1 VAASETEIIDR
12 FFTHLGAMRG
22 DVRLGIGD
30 DAAIVTPPRGVEL
43 VMTTDALVEGV
54 HFLTGAPP
62 RSLGHRAL
70 AVNLSDVA
78 AMGAVPSWALLA
90 LTLPEVRT
98 DWLADFAAG
107 FGELARL
114 HRVNLIGGN
123 LSRGPLTI
131 TVMLTGFLSSGTALR
146 RSGAAADDG
155 IYVSGTLGDAA
166 AALALTDG
174 KLSAATEPAQWL
186 RRRFE
191 FPTPRVAL
199 GQAVRGFASACIDVS
214 DGLYADLGRIL
225 GASGCGAVIEVD
237 ALPISDALRTAA
249 GDSAWRWALGGGE
262 DYELCCT
269 VPPGRSAVLAGALLD
284 IRGSLTRIGWVRR
297 EPGIELRRG
306 DTVIQF
312 SHSGFEHF
320 QT

>member
-22 DVRLGIGD
+22 DVKLGIGD
-30 DAAIVTPPRGVEL
+30 DAAIVSPPPGVEL
-43 VMTTDALVEGV
+43 VLTTDALVEGV
-54 HFLTGAPP
+54 HFLPDAPP

-70 AVNLSDVA
+70 AVNLSDIA
-78 AMGAVPSWALLA
+78 AMGAVPSWALLS
-90 LTLPEVRT
+90 LTLPEVRA
-98 DWLADFAAG
+98 DWLAAFAAG
-107 FGELARL
+107 FGDLACA

-123 LSRGPLTI
+123 LSRGPLSI

-146 RSGAAADDG
+146 RNGAAADDG

-166 AALALTDG
+166 AALAVSQG
-174 KLSAATEPAQWL
+174 KLASAPEPARWL
-186 RRRFE
+186 RQRFE
-191 FPTPRVAL
+191 FPTPQVAL
-199 GQAVRGFASACIDVS
+199 GQAVRGFAGACIDIS

-225 GASGCGAVIEVD
+225 DASGCGAVIEVD
-237 ALPISDALRTAA
+237 ALPVSDALRATA
-249 GDSAWRWALGGGE
+249 GESAWGWALGGGE

-269 VPPGRSAVLAGALLD
+269 VPPGRSAVLAGALMD
-284 IRGSLTRIGWVRR
+284 IRGSLTRIGRVRR

-306 DTVIQF
+306 NTVIQF
-312 SHSGFEHF
+312 SHSGFDHF